1 MARYTDASC
10 KLCRREQEK
19 LFLKGER
26 CYSAKCALT
35 HGRKNTPGQHGK
47 TAGKQSE
54 YGLQLREKQKVKRTY
69 GVLEKQFHTYFEMA
83 ERRPGQAGENLLII
97 LETRLDNI
105 VYRLGFASSRK
116 EARQLVTHNHFTL
129 NGKKVNIPSLL
140 VKPGDVIEVK
150 GKSQKSPKFKEL
162 VELNS
167 GKVVPDYLSVDFN
180 KMTGSVL
187 TLPTRAHIDIP
198 IEERLIVELY
208 SK

>member
-129 NGKKVNIPSLL
+129 NGKKVNVPSLL
-140 VKPGDVIEVK
+140 VKPGDTIEVK

-187 TLPTRAHIDIP
+187 TMPTRAHIDIP